1 MTGDAPMDLADNVAI
16 VTGPAKGMGSAI
28 TLALARAGA
37 HLVMVGRDTGVIEAL
52 APEVRALGRR
62 ALVLR
67 GDITSEDD
75 MLAMGDAVARE
86 FDGRAD
92 ILVNVA
98 GVRGT
103 LDKDAWEIPAAE
115 FDRVLAANLRGS
127 FLPARALL
135 PLMIARKRGK
145 IVNIG
150 GTYGMKGKER
160 RAAYSASK
168 WGLRGL
174 TRTMALEAG
183 PHNINVNCV
192 CPGVVIGARF
202 ERTMA
207 ERMRMRGITREAL
220 EAELTADIAL
230 RRFVTDAD
238 IAAAVM
244 FLVSEGARNITGQ
257 ELVVDGGFVV

>member
-1 MTGDAPMDLADNVAI
+1 MDLAGNVAV
-16 VTGPAKGMGSAI
+16 VTGPAKGMGPAI
-28 TLALARAGA
+28 TRALAQAGA
-37 HLVMVGRDTGVIEAL
+37 DIVMVGRDVAAMRSFAPEIEAM
-52 APEVRALGRR
+52 GRR
-62 ALVLR
+62 VLIQR
-67 GDITSEDD
+67 GDIADAAD
-75 MLAMGDAVARE
+75 MAAMGAAVAE
-86 FDGRAD
+86 AFDGRLD

-103 LDKDAWEIPAAE
+103 LDKTGWEMTPGE
-115 FDRVLAANLRGS
+115 FDEVIAANLRGS
-127 FLPARALL
+127 WLPARAVL
-135 PLMIARKRGK
+135 PLMVARRRGK

-150 GTYGMKGKER
+150 GTFGMKGR
-160 RAAYSASK
+160 PLRVAYSSSK
-168 WGLRGL
+168 WALRGL
-174 TRTMALEAG
+174 TRSLALEAG

-192 CPGVVIGARF
+192 CPGVVKGPRH

-207 ERMRMRGITREAL
+207 ERMALRGVDRATIES
-220 EAELTADIAL
+220 ELTAEIAL